1 MTAVRE
7 SIRIDQLR
15 SNVPEVS
22 HLRIITTSSFDPEDQ
37 PIFERTIHDRTAEI
51 LTNID
56 VISSE
61 LRAPTDFP
69 KRPVTKAPINGKNN
83 INE

>member
-1 MTAVRE
+1 
-7 SIRIDQLR
+7 
-15 SNVPEVS
+15 
-22 HLRIITTSSFDPEDQ
+22 
-37 PIFERTIHDRTAEI
+37 
-51 LTNID
+51 TNID

-69 KRPVTKAPINGKNN
+69 KRPVIRAPINGKNN